1 MKESSEVLLRAAVL
15 GAATGLRS
23 TVALAALVLR
33 GGDGLPAA
41 LRHPAARPVA
51 VAASGGEL
59 VTDKLPGTGSRLAP
73 LSLAGRV
80 TCAGL
85 AAAVLARAGRQ
96 APVPAVLVAAAAA
109 LAAAKVGHD
118 ARAALGRRLP
128 DPVVAVAED
137 ALAIGLA
144 AAGSDWPPQAAAG
157 RASRPS

>member
-1 MKESSEVLLRAAVL
+1 MKESSEVLLRAAAL

-33 GGDGLPAA
+33 RGDGLPAA
-41 LRHPAARPVA
+41 FRHPAARPVA

-59 VTDKLPGTGSRLAP
+59 VSDKLPGTGSRLAP
-73 LSLAGRV
+73 PSLAGRV
-80 TCAGL
+80 ICASL
-85 AAAVLARAGRQ
+85 AAAVLARAARQ
-96 APVPAVLVAAAAA
+96 APVPSMLVAAAAA
-109 LAAAKVGHD
+109 LAAAKAGHD

-144 AAGSDWPPQAAAG
+144 ATGSAWPG
-157 RASRPS
+157 